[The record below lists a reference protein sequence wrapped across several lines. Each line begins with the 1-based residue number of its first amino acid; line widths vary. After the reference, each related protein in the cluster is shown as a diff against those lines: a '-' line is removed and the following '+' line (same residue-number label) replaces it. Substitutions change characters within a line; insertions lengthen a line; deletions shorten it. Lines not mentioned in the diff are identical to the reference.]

1 MKNAPAFGLFAVLA
15 SVSLLLAARCEATPP
30 ERDGGQGARVPA
42 YFTLSPDILH
52 RYIARFNKD
61 DEELYTNWFP
71 NSKAEEFLAGN
82 IPLFQ
87 CPDKNFEEIYYFR
100 WWTYRKHIKKTPDG
114 FVVTEFL
121 PQVSWSGKHN
131 TINCAA
137 GHHLYEGRWLHDP
150 KYLDD
155 YSIFWFRK
163 GGRPRAYSFWAAD
176 SIWARSLVN
185 GNTALP
191 TNLLPDLV
199 RNFEQWER
207 DQWDPCGLF
216 WQIDDRD
223 GMEVSIGGS
232 GLRATINSYMY
243 GDVLAIAQIAEL
255 VGKPDLARKYR
266 DKGTALKQA
275 VQTKLWDPEAHFF
288 KVLGRTKDNSGRVKL
303 AEKLS
308 DVREEHGLTPWYF
321 NLPDPQQGYEE
332 AWRQLMDP
340 QGFLAPFGPTT
351 AEQRH
356 PGFKLS
362 YEGHECQ
369 WNGPS
374 WPYATSVTL
383 TAMANVLN
391 NYEQQVISKRDYF
404 EILSR
409 YTMSQRRTRDDGTVV
424 PWIDENLN
432 PHTGDWLS
440 RTRLK
445 AWKKGDWDAGKG
457 GRERGKDYNHSTY
470 NDLIITGL
478 IGLRPDR
485 SDNVTVNP
493 LVPEDQWDYFC
504 LDHVLYHGHILTILW
519 DKTGHKYGQG
529 QGLRVFADKK
539 QIASAP
545 KLTKLSGQLPK

>member
-1 MKNAPAFGLFAVLA
+1 MKNAPAFIFLVVAA
-15 SVSLLLAARCEATPP
+15 IAPLLADRCEAAPP
-30 ERDGGQGARVPA
+30 ESAGGKAASAPA
-42 YFTLSPDILH
+42 YFILSTDSLH
-52 RYIARFNKD
+52 RYFNRFNQDD
-61 DEELYTNWFP
+61 DELYINLFP

-82 IPLFQ
+82 IPLFE
-87 CPDKNFEEIYYFR
+87 CPDKNMEETYYFR

-121 PQVSWSGKHN
+121 PKVSWSGKYN
-131 TINCAA
+131 TINCPA

-150 KYLDD
+150 KVLDD

-163 GGRPRAYSFWAAD
+163 GGKPRDYSFWAAD
-176 SIWARSLVN
+176 SIWARSKVT
-185 GNTALP
+185 GNTALA

-199 RNFEQWER
+199 RNYEGWER
-207 DQWDPCGLF
+207 ERLDPCGLF
-216 WQIDDRD
+216 WQDDGAD

-243 GDVLAIAQIAEL
+243 GDALAIAQMAEFAEM
-255 VGKPDLARKYR
+255 PDLAKKYR
-266 DKGTALKQA
+266 SKGTALKQL
-275 VQTKLWDPEAHFF
+275 VQSKLWDPEAKFF
-288 KVLGRTKDNSGRVKL
+288 KVLGRAKDNRGKFKL
-303 AEKLS
+303 ADKLA

-321 NLPDPQQGYEE
+321 NLPDEKQGYEE

-340 QGFLAPFGPTT
+340 QGFLAPFGPTS

-356 PGFKLS
+356 PGFKLN
-362 YEGHECQ
+362 YTGHECQ

-391 NYEQQVISKRDYF
+391 NYEQQAINKRDYF

-409 YTMSQRRTRDDGTVV
+409 YTQSHRRTREDGKIV

-432 PHTGDWLS
+432 PVTGDWLS

-445 AWKKGDWDAGKG
+445 TWNRGTWDSGKG

-478 IGLRPDR
+478 VGLRPDHG
-485 SDNVTVNP
+485 DQVIVNP

-519 DKTGHKYGQG
+519 DKTGDKYGKG
-529 QGLRVFADKK
+529 QGLRVFADKQ
-539 QIASAP
+539 QIASTP